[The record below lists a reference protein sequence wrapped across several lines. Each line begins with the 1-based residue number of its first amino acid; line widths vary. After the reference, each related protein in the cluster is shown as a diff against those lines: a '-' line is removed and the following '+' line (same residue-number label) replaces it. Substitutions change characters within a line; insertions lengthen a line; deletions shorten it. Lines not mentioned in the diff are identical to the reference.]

1 VPKTSTV
8 DSEKPFTCVARR
20 HMRPAMFVTY
30 DAMVAMCKSDE
41 DYEAGEPLIFWA
53 SEKKL
58 ANMNNRSA
66 EQESQA
72 LAALEKDGWIVPV
85 DEGQSRWRKGR
96 WTTRKYRVL
105 EHDEYVAAH
114 GDCPPLLYHPK
125 TGEKLKPG
133 RLAPA
138 LERKWIQKITGVQ
151 LPDFMADAVADAIA
165 AKKHGAKK

>member
-1 VPKTSTV
+1 VPKTMPDT
-8 DSEKPFTCVARR
+8 EKPFTCVARR
-20 HMRPAMFVTY
+20 HMRAAMFMTY
-30 DAMVAMCKSDE
+30 DAMVAMCKSAKNYEPGDE
-41 DYEAGEPLIFWA
+41 LTSFS

-72 LAALEKDGWIVPV
+72 LAALEKDGWIIPA

-105 EHDEYVAAH
+105 EHAEYVATH

-138 LERKWIQKITGVQ
+138 LERKWIQKITGVEW
-151 LPDFMADAVADAIA
+151 PDFMADAIADSIA
-165 AKKHGAKK
+165 AKKK